1 VERLSLPLSQ
11 KSDWVKVFDPMSGD
25 LFVPM
30 SNPPEAGTDV
40 RIDLTVSKGGPR
52 VILRGQVQWS
62 RGEGDAKNPT
72 GCSVTLSTTQ
82 REKIN
87 FLNGYV
93 RGGILNRREKRRLP
107 LSLPVTFGGMS
118 GPVETHT
125 RDISD
130 EGIFI
135 ITDSPLPEGTIVHFA
150 VMPPGYTRMDIKGVV
165 SHTVLVTD
173 EDVPGM
179 GIRFTVD
186 AARQTELTALVDKLE
201 NAFLGGTLPEEVLL

>member
-1 VERLSLPLSQ
+1 
-11 KSDWVKVFDPMSGD
+11 MSGD
-25 LFVPM
+25 LFVPIAT
-30 SNPPEAGTDV
+30 PPDAGTDV

-62 RGEGDAKNPT
+62 RADGDPKNPA
-72 GCSVTLSTTQ
+72 GCSVSLATTE

-107 LSLPVTFGGMS
+107 LRLPVTFGGLS

-125 RDISD
+125 RDIND

-135 ITDSPLPEGTIVHFA
+135 VTDSPLPEGTIVHF
-150 VMPPGYTRMDIKGVV
+150 VVVPPAHAPLEIKGVV

-179 GIRFTVD
+179 GIRYTLD
-186 AARQTELTALVDKLE
+186 AARQEEVTAVVDELEA
-201 NAFLGGTLPEEVLL
+201 AFLAGTLPEEVLM